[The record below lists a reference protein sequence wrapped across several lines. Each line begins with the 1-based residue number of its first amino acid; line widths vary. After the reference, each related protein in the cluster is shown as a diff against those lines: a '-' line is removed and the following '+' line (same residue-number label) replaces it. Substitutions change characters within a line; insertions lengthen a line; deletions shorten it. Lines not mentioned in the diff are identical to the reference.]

1 MQLTFL
7 LALVVAFSSLLSA
20 KGRPIVAAD
29 VQLACSA
36 LACAIFLA
44 LAWWTGQLRRHL
56 ASDPSPLAESWLRRG
71 EQWHGPGYLAFVL
84 LTFGKFDFAEIAH
97 SNWQLG
103 RTVWGDDGVIVL
115 ALTLPLLLA
124 WLLDPWVVCGQNA
137 SVSSAP
143 FAKELARRAR
153 HTLVLPLVPVLLIT
167 GIADVERLF
176 RPGGGASMGT
186 AMAMLALVA
195 IACTLPWLLRY
206 CWPTRPLEAG
216 PARSVIEATLS
227 EAGVSVR
234 QILRWETHG
243 RMANAAM
250 SGFLPPLRYLF
261 VSDELLR
268 RMNAEDLRAIT
279 AHEAAHCRHGHL
291 TRLGLSLFIPFAGL
305 SLIEPLLSSAGW
317 ATEAKTPLVILT
329 VLGVWAV
336 VHGRWAR
343 LLEHHADLAACRL
356 LSGGSTIA
364 PEAVATLGGA
374 LQTAG
379 ASAGG
384 DWLHPSPAARIALL
398 QALAGQ
404 PSAVAAFE
412 RRLRTAFRVQSLL
425 ILGLLLSWIWCV

>member
-1 MQLTFL
+1 
-7 LALVVAFSSLLSA
+7 
-20 KGRPIVAAD
+20 
-29 VQLACSA
+29 
-36 LACAIFLA
+36 
-44 LAWWTGQLRRHL
+44 
-56 ASDPSPLAESWLRRG
+56 
-71 EQWHGPGYLAFVL
+71 
-84 LTFGKFDFAEIAH
+84 
-97 SNWQLG
+97 
-103 RTVWGDDGVIVL
+103 
-115 ALTLPLLLA
+115 
-124 WLLDPWVVCGQNA
+124 
-137 SVSSAP
+137 
-143 FAKELARRAR
+143 
-153 HTLVLPLVPVLLIT
+153 
-167 GIADVERLF
+167 
-176 RPGGGASMGT
+176 
-186 AMAMLALVA
+186 
-195 IACTLPWLLRY
+195 
-206 CWPTRPLEAG
+206 
-216 PARSVIEATLS
+216 
-227 EAGVSVR
+227 
-234 QILRWETHG
+234 
-243 RMANAAM
+243 
-250 SGFLPPLRYLF
+250 
-261 VSDELLR
+261 
-268 RMNAEDLRAIT
+268 
-279 AHEAAHCRHGHL
+279 
-291 TRLGLSLFIPFAGL
+291 LFIPFAGL